1 MTDFV
6 MSMAGEAYDAH
17 EHEVQIGNPA
27 STDILTDVYEN
38 NRLVA
43 NRSATRN
50 SMHVFISW
58 SGERSKRAALGLKSL
73 LDDILGETVNVF
85 VSQHIKPGENWT
97 RRLGEELDQSEYG
110 VLCLTQENFQAP
122 WLLFEAGAIAKKF
135 GTAHIVPYLVDN
147 LADDLEGSPLAQ
159 FQFARADREGT
170 YALVKGISEELTIPP
185 ARLER
190 LERFFDRFWPDLEAT
205 IKNLPNP
212 LQKGAAERSDREILE
227 KIAQQVSILVE
238 ARNDSP
244 GLSRT
249 EMLHLLNLR
258 DQPTLQYK
266 LNDQLRKEL
275 RHLRD
280 IGLIKNKGAIASLP
294 TIFQLDKFF
303 NLTDAGVKY
312 LRESGNTK

>member
-1 MTDFV
+1 
-6 MSMAGEAYDAH
+6 
-17 EHEVQIGNPA
+17 
-27 STDILTDVYEN
+27 
-38 NRLVA
+38 
-43 NRSATRN
+43 
-50 SMHVFISW
+50 MHVFISW

-73 LDDILGETVNVF
+73 LDDMLGDTVNVF

-135 GTAHIVPYLVDN
+135 GTAHIVPYLVDS
-147 LADDLEGSPLAQ
+147 LPDDLEGSPLAQ

-170 YALVKGISEELTIPP
+170 YALVKGISEELTIPR
-185 ARLER
+185 AGQRLER
-190 LERFFDRFWPDLEAT
+190 LERYFDKFWPDLEET

-212 LQKGAAERSDREILE
+212 PQKGAAERSDREIIE
-227 KIAQQVSILVE
+227 KISQQVSILVE
-238 ARNDSP
+238 ARKDSS

-294 TIFQLDKFF
+294 TIFRLYKFF

>member
-1 MTDFV
+1 M
-6 MSMAGEAYDAH
+6 
-17 EHEVQIGNPA
+17 
-27 STDILTDVYEN
+27 DILTEVYEN
-38 NRLVA
+38 NRLLA
-43 NRSATRN
+43 IRSAPRN

-73 LDDILGETVNVF
+73 LDDMLGDTVNVF

-135 GTAHIVPYLVDN
+135 GTAHIVPYLVDS
-147 LADDLEGSPLAQ
+147 LPDDLEGSPLAQ

-170 YALVKGISEELTIPP
+170 YALVKGISEELTIPR
-185 ARLER
+185 AGQRLER
-190 LERFFDRFWPDLEAT
+190 LERYFDKFWPDLEET

-212 LQKGAAERSDREILE
+212 PQKRAAERSDREIIE
-227 KIAQQVSILVE
+227 KISQQVSILVE
-238 ARNDSP
+238 ARKDSS